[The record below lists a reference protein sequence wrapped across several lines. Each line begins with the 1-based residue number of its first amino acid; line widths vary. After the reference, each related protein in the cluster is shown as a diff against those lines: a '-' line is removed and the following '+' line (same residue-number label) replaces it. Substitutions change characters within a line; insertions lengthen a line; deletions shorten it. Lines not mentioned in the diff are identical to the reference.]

1 MLREM
6 ESFTWTDAAVEHAGS
21 YSYTV
26 TACHLPAA
34 GKLREAVLKERQ
46 ARVAPEEHDFLLDVQ
61 EGLNAGE
68 ASSAVE
74 ASAVDE
80 LEIGRCQEQ
89 LRRMLKSGGIT
100 VFYKT
105 SWARAYAHCC
115 ASEELGWSTLPGLS
129 LEPSPCHAF
138 PASEGWLVL
147 CLPYAK
153 SLDLVMNDGPGNQW
167 DKAPGG
173 RNYTVAVPGV
183 MVLSGGQ
190 LERVVPPPQE
200 PRALQAE
207 ALDGSRIRLT
217 WQPPAVAADEA
228 PVSCYK
234 VFRNGRLVGQ
244 TELTSCVYQ
253 DVNLFAFTDY
263 EYSVAAV
270 NRQQVAGP
278 LSEPIT
284 AKTELPGP
292 PSEPRNLR
300 AGCRKEASQGGELA
314 VRLEW
319 EPPADC
325 GGAPVAAYEIL
336 RNGTVVWSYQVPA
349 ARLRS
354 EAQAAQPMDPEA
366 AAERRWVR
374 SSCSYSQLS
383 WFKDVLEWTDTD
395 IRMGESYSY
404 QVRAVQLGPE
414 RADELRS
421 SAGGLVQRC
430 GSRFL
435 DNVLS
440 DVVGP
445 VCEAAEVRAV
455 AFLDAP
461 KLGERKCM
469 IMFQAFDWDSCKA
482 SCWYDV
488 LLGLLPELRT
498 AGVNLMWLP
507 PPSDSV
513 DHHGYLPRKWYVL
526 DNHYG
531 SAEQLQNL
539 VTAMHEQEII
549 PMLDVVVNHR
559 CASLQDSAGRWLK
572 FEEPDWEGWAVCR
585 DSTAVPGGTGAGV
598 TGEPAQY
605 APSVDHSNP
614 KIREDV
620 NAYIHHMMEEVG
632 FRALRFDFV
641 KGYSPQ
647 YQRDYVRAAGC
658 PFAVAENWNGDANGL
673 QDYVRECQ
681 GTMAVYD
688 FPLYYVMKRCIHSN
702 NFEDL
707 NCGGRLAGI
716 AGRDPARACTFID
729 NHDTYQLA
737 IVGGCFG
744 NNEQVIRAYAMVL
757 THPGIPCV
765 FHWDYVRAPHVREKL
780 LQLCSIRRDAGLHA
794 MSQLN
799 IGASGH
805 GVYGATIDN
814 KVALKLG
821 TGSWNP
827 SGGNWKGRSPRH
839 AVSEWHVQAASSA
852 SGPSSEAEVD
862 ATSACSVRGVIV
874 FHI

>member
-1 MLREM
+1 MRDGRELATVLATATTQSQAAKQSQNELQVKRSGSSSILRSGSFSTILRRGSSTMLREM

-605 APSVDHSNP
+605 APS
-614 KIREDV
+614 
-620 NAYIHHMMEEVG
+620 
-632 FRALRFDFV
+632 
-641 KGYSPQ
+641 
-647 YQRDYVRAAGC
+647 
-658 PFAVAENWNGDANGL
+658 
-673 QDYVRECQ
+673 
-681 GTMAVYD
+681 T
-688 FPLYYVMKRCIHSN
+688 
-702 NFEDL
+702 
-707 NCGGRLAGI
+707 
-716 AGRDPARACTFID
+716 
-729 NHDTYQLA
+729 
-737 IVGGCFG
+737 
-744 NNEQVIRAYAMVL
+744 
-757 THPGIPCV
+757 
-765 FHWDYVRAPHVREKL
+765 
-780 LQLCSIRRDAGLHA
+780 
-794 MSQLN
+794 
-799 IGASGH
+799 
-805 GVYGATIDN
+805 
-814 KVALKLG
+814 
-821 TGSWNP
+821 
-827 SGGNWKGRSPRH
+827 
-839 AVSEWHVQAASSA
+839 SSA
-852 SGPSSEAEVD
+852 SRCCRQVEAACEVVACLRQLD
-862 ATSACSVRGVIV
+862 AWQEVA
-874 FHI
+874 